1 VQKSEKYLNPK
12 MVFLPKSGCGRM
24 KKITQLERPFICA
37 VITEPDVDSV
47 IKAIDVAEKDGADA
61 FELNLSFLY
70 GSKAGLSTKE
80 LKNIFAATERPIFT
94 TNRRVDVKGHVF
106 TGSDEERMQIQ
117 LDCFEAGS
125 VGLDMEIDTFAKP
138 GTPLEYI
145 DNSVIKKQR
154 EVIRK
159 VHNGGGEV
167 MVSHHEPERIFAPEE
182 AVKIAS
188 YIEKVLEADIA
199 KLVSFARSYD
209 DFVACLKT
217 TLSLKKYTKIPFV
230 HQAHGQHA
238 KLSRIICPILGSI
251 LFYCPPEVGKGTVI
265 DQPSIR
271 SVKTFLKELSH
282 LIKIYPVEGEESFFM
297 TWKKGQEGKVLVQL
311 KLPYP
316 GRI

>member
-1 VQKSEKYLNPK
+1 
-12 MVFLPKSGCGRM
+12 M

-47 IKAIDVAEKDGADA
+47 IRVIDVAEKEGADA

-70 GSKAGLSTKE
+70 GTDPRLSAKE
-80 LKNIFAATERPIFT
+80 LKDIFAATKCPIFT

-106 TGSDEERMQIQ
+106 SRSEEERMQIQ
-117 LDCFEAGS
+117 LDCFEVGS
-125 VGLDMEIDTFAKP
+125 VGLDMELDTFAKP
-138 GTPLEYI
+138 GTPLEFI
-145 DNSVIKKQR
+145 DASVVGKQR
-154 EVIRK
+154 EIIKK
-159 VHNGGGEV
+159 VHEGGGEV
-167 MVSHHEPERIFAPEE
+167 MVSQHEPERIFAPEE
-182 AVKIAS
+182 VVKIAS

-199 KLVSFARSYD
+199 KLVSFARSYE
-209 DFVACLKT
+209 DFVTCLRA
-217 TLSLKKYTKIPFV
+217 TLSLKKYTSIPFV

-271 SVKTFLKELSH
+271 SVKIFLKELSH
-282 LIKIYPVEGEESFFM
+282 LIKIYPVEGEENFFM
-297 TWKKGQEGKVLVQL
+297 TWKAGQEGKVLVPL